1 MPSKELATVEPI
13 PRVSP
18 SNPSLTGS
26 LPLWVEERLFY
37 ADRKR
42 KVEEYRTTPD
52 GRIVV
57 TIPSRLT
64 LSPTQRRFIE
74 QRVSDLAAMEVPGP
88 VAEIDNAIEALI
100 TRYATARMDTN
111 QLIARVEFYRMAVG
125 EFPAW
130 TVREAIARWIRG
142 EIGQQY
148 DRSFAPPEHLLREAC
163 QTLTMVAKGMKNGLI
178 RVLDAQPEDE
188 PTPEQ
193 REEAQARWARIS
205 LEIEEASSP
214 EDRGPGKPKRRAESP
229 EEQARKE
236 QILKNP
242 GKGILAGL
250 RELQEAER
258 AAAE

>member
-1 MPSKELATVEPI
+1 MASQELAPVEPI

-26 LPLWVEERLFY
+26 LPLWVEERLFFV
-37 ADRKR
+37 DHKR

-64 LSPTQRRFIE
+64 LNPIQRRSIE
-74 QRVSDLAAMEVPGP
+74 QRVNDLQAMEVPGP
-88 VAEIDNAIEALI
+88 VKEIDNAIEALI

-111 QLIARVEFYRMAVG
+111 QLIARVEFYRMAIG

-148 DRSFAPPEHLLREAC
+148 DRSFAPPEHVLRDTC
-163 QTLTMVAKGMKNGLI
+163 QTLVMVTKGMKNGLI
-178 RVLDAQPEDE
+178 RVLDAQPEDG
-188 PTPEQ
+188 PTQEQ
-193 REEAQARWARIS
+193 REAAQARVAAIQK
-205 LEIEEASSP
+205 EIAVSSSP
-214 EDRGPGKPKRRAESP
+214 EDRGPGSLKRRQESP

-236 QILKNP
+236 QILTNH

-250 RELQEAER
+250 RELQEADR